1 MERTS
6 TVLIVDDERFWQVTL
21 EKLLAE
27 EGYQLAFAKDG
38 PEALTLAAQLTPDVI
53 LLDVMM
59 PSLNG
64 FEVCRRL
71 RATPGL
77 AEVPILIVTSLN
89 DPEAKLQGLQ
99 AGADDFITKPY
110 DPVELQT
117 RVRTITQLNRYRR
130 LLAERA
136 RFTWVVEYSD
146 DGYVMVDADDRIL
159 YANPQAR
166 LYLGL
171 PSGDSTLTARTFL
184 AQARQQYQPEPPEAW
199 ANWPRP
205 RAPQYLVRPETST
218 AQAFWL
224 EVNTL
229 ALPATDAARQ
239 VIRLRDVTASM
250 SVQRD
255 IWKFHAALSHKLRT
269 PINLLY
275 LSLGVL
281 TERAA
286 RLRDAQIAQLS
297 RTALEEVKRL
307 GGEVQDI
314 LQYLNAPTLAQNGSG
329 FPLARLAQVVEA
341 ISADLDLP
349 AVTTRLAADLAPA
362 RLALTPEAVELMLW
376 ETLENSRK
384 FHPAHAPNIT
394 IDVARGDTAHVLCQ
408 IRDDGLTLSPE
419 QLSRALTPYYQAEK
433 HLTGEVPGMGLGLA
447 LVAALVWSAG
457 GACRLLNRDDAPGVM
472 VELLL
477 PLA

>member
-38 PEALTLAAQLTPDVI
+38 PEALTLAAQFTPDVI

-146 DGYVMVDADDRIL
+146 DGYVMVDADDRLL

-171 PSGDSTLTARTFL
+171 PSGDARFT
-184 AQARQQYQPEPPEAW
+184 W
-199 ANWPRP
+199 
-205 RAPQYLVRPETST
+205 
-218 AQAFWL
+218 
-224 EVNTL
+224 
-229 ALPATDAARQ
+229 
-239 VIRLRDVTASM
+239 
-250 SVQRD
+250 
-255 IWKFHAALSHKLRT
+255 
-269 PINLLY
+269 
-275 LSLGVL
+275 
-281 TERAA
+281 
-286 RLRDAQIAQLS
+286 
-297 RTALEEVKRL
+297 
-307 GGEVQDI
+307 
-314 LQYLNAPTLAQNGSG
+314 
-329 FPLARLAQVVEA
+329 VVE
-341 ISADLDLP
+341 
-349 AVTTRLAADLAPA
+349 
-362 RLALTPEAVELMLW
+362 
-376 ETLENSRK
+376 
-384 FHPAHAPNIT
+384 
-394 IDVARGDTAHVLCQ
+394 
-408 IRDDGLTLSPE
+408 
-419 QLSRALTPYYQAEK
+419 
-433 HLTGEVPGMGLGLA
+433 
-447 LVAALVWSAG
+447 
-457 GACRLLNRDDAPGVM
+457 
-472 VELLL
+472 
-477 PLA
+477 